1 MLPTEVAQAERAAVS
16 IMPEEGTADAPK
28 AVPSISEMERQLILE
43 ALRLT
48 SGSVPEAAKQL
59 GLSPATLY
67 RKVKKFGI
75 SRDWSDKGEPEA
87 SA

>member
-1 MLPTEVAQAERAAVS
+1 
-16 IMPEEGTADAPK
+16 
-28 AVPSISEMERQLILE
+28 MERQLILE

-48 SGSVPEAAKQL
+48 SGCVPDAARQL

-75 SRDWSDKGEPEA
+75 GRAWP
-87 SA
+87 SAEHCQ